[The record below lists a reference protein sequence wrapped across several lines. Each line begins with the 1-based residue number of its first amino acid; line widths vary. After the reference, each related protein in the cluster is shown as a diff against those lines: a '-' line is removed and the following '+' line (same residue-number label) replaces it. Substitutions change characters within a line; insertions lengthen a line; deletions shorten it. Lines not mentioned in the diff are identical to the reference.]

1 MGAVDG
7 DGVGVEDAML
17 LETLFVTEDKAS
29 VLDDRLNS
37 EDVLEMGLEEDS
49 LDKVA
54 TDDEVTEEDE
64 LVAEELEV
72 FEELTDVEDRADDTE
87 LGLQIPNGPW
97 QPLPQ

>member
-17 LETLFVTEDKAS
+17 LETLLVTEDGTA
-29 VLDDRLNS
+29 VLDDRLDG
-37 EDVLEMGLEEDS
+37 EDVLHVV
-49 LDKVA
+49 LDEVA
-54 TDDEVTEEDE
+54 TSDEATDEDE
-64 LVAEELEV
+64 LVARELDI
-72 FEELTDVEDRADDTE
+72 FEELTDVEDFADDTA